1 MLYVDDSPHTRDRR
15 TLAREVHDRIGS
27 GLCLALRQLELLEAD
42 SAPMGERPA
51 RRLDAARTALQSTL
65 TATRALASGLRGP
78 GPAPMVDSAAG
89 PAPAIGPAPAV
100 GPALSGSS
108 LESALRSFVR
118 SMRIPGPLDA
128 HVRVQVLGDTTRL
141 PPATVD
147 ELFVIVRESLRNALA
162 HAHARRVTAVL
173 RLTPYAAHASVADDG
188 RGFDL
193 AATLAGGRTNGLLAM
208 AERAQALG
216 GSAEVATAPGEGTTV
231 SVRIPVP
238 APART
243 TARTAVRERSDR
255 HDHA

>member
-1 MLYVDDSPHTRDRR
+1 MLYVDDSPHTQDRR

-51 RRLDAARTALQSTL
+51 RRLDAARTALLTTL
-65 TATRALASGLRGP
+65 TTTRALASGLRGP
-78 GPAPMVDSAAG
+78 
-89 PAPAIGPAPAV
+89 AV
-100 GPALSGSS
+100 ADGS

-128 HVRVQVLGDTTRL
+128 HVRVQVLGDATRL

-147 ELFVIVRESLRNALA
+147 ELFFIVRESLRNALA
-162 HAHARRVTAVL
+162 HAHAGQVTAVL
-173 RLTPYAAHASVADDG
+173 RLTPYAAHATVSDDG

-231 SVRIPVP
+231 SVRIPV
-238 APART
+238 
-243 TARTAVRERSDR
+243 RERSDR
-255 HDHA
+255 HDLV